1 LWVAVADTY
10 DAHALV
16 PLWIWTADLVKQQ
29 AREGVADWQ
38 IIHAVSHAMAVALRC
53 CGGEPG
59 SYTVQEAYDRLPA
72 DVGWL
77 DLQDAVERL
86 AQTWEAIP

>member
-1 LWVAVADTY
+1 MDSVVDPESGVVLTPHTLCSDPAESTRALWVAVADTY

-38 IIHAVSHAMAVALRC
+38 IIHVAQIGR
-53 CGGEPG
+53 GVRFRPG
-59 SYTVQEAYDRLPA
+59 RL
-72 DVGWL
+72 
-77 DLQDAVERL
+77 
-86 AQTWEAIP
+86 